1 MNKAFTP
8 PTAGEIAEWLSQ
20 LVKIPSVNPVQASG
34 DEDIAGEE
42 RMAAAVTEWLTK
54 FGAEIQIDEVMP
66 GRPSVY
72 AIWPNSNSDI
82 WRAVDVHTDT
92 VGVDLM
98 TELPFS
104 GQIVDSKVRGRGAVD
119 TKATLAIVLA
129 ILEKLHESG
138 TKLDFNLLLAATADE
153 ETGMGGARAFSRWV
167 PQQDFTLNELLVA
180 EPTLCQPAIG
190 HNGNVRLIFHIRGK
204 EAHSS
209 KPEQGQNA
217 IVAATHLIK
226 ALNEEHQRLQSMPP
240 RPPLGHGKLTV
251 TIVEGG
257 SGLNVVP
264 GSCKIS
270 VDRRTLP
277 GEDYKEIWAD
287 MRQLANESCPL
298 PVTVEYMS
306 RLNAFSQV
314 SGTSWVQS
322 LAKFTGLEPI
332 VMPYGTNA
340 AHYGGLADEIVVMGP
355 GTIDHAHGPEEWVEI
370 SELERMRDIILNWWG
385 LDQG

>member
-1 MNKAFTP
+1 MTNNFIP
-8 PTAGEIAEWLSQ
+8 PAAGEIAEWLSK
-20 LVKIPSVNPVQASG
+20 LVQIPSVNPVQAGGDKSISG
-34 DEDIAGEE
+34 EK
-42 RMAAAVTEWLTK
+42 RMADAVTEWFTR
-54 FGAEIQIDEVMP
+54 FGAEIEIDEVFS

-72 AIWPNSNSDI
+72 AIWRNSSSER

-98 TELPFS
+98 TEFPFS
-104 GQIVDSKVRGRGAVD
+104 GDIVNGQVHGRGAVD

-129 ILEKLHESG
+129 LLEKLHESG
-138 TKLDFNLLLAATADE
+138 TKLDFNLLVAATADE

-167 PQQDFTLNELLVA
+167 PQQGFRLNELLVA
-180 EPTLCQPAIG
+180 EPTLCKPAVG
-190 HNGNVRLIFHIRGK
+190 HNGNVRLIFHIQGK

-217 IVAATHLIK
+217 IVAATHLIS
-226 ALNEEHQRLQSMPP
+226 ALKNEHDRLQTLPP
-240 RPPLGHGKLTV
+240 LPPLGHGKLTV

-277 GEDYKEIWAD
+277 GEDYKEIWAE
-287 MRQLANESCPL
+287 MRKMAKDNCPL

-306 RLNAFSQV
+306 RLNAFMQA
-314 SGTSWVQS
+314 TDTPWVQS
-322 LAKFTGLEPI
+322 LAAFTGSKPI
-332 VMPYGTNA
+332 SMPYGTNA

-370 SELERMRDIILNWWG
+370 SELERMQDIILNWWE
-385 LDQG
+385 LD

>member
-1 MNKAFTP
+1 MTSPFPP
-8 PTAGEIAEWLSQ
+8 PTAGEIAEWLSR
-20 LVKIPSVNPVQASG
+20 LVKIPSVNPAHAGG
-34 DEDIAGEE
+34 DKSIAGEE
-42 RMAAAVTEWLTK
+42 RMAAVVKDWFTQL
-54 FGAEIQIDEVMP
+54 GAETQTDEIMP
-66 GRPSVY
+66 GRSNVY
-72 AIWPNSNSDI
+72 GIWRNGGNH

-98 TELPFS
+98 TEFPFS
-104 GQIVDSKVRGRGAVD
+104 GEIINGQVRGRGAVD

-129 ILEKLHESG
+129 ILEKLHQSG
-138 TKLDFNLLLAATADE
+138 TNLDFNLLVAATADE
-153 ETGMGGARAFSRWV
+153 ETGMGGARAFARWL
-167 PQQDFTLNELLVA
+167 PMQEFTLNELLVA
-180 EPTLCQPAIG
+180 EPTLCQPAIS

-217 IVAATHLIK
+217 IVAATHLIN
-226 ALNEEHQRLQSMPP
+226 ALNDEHQRLQSLPP
-240 RPPLGHGKLTV
+240 HFPLGHGKLTV

-277 GEDYKEIWAD
+277 GEDYKEIWAN
-287 MRQLANESCPL
+287 MRRLANESCPL

-306 RLNAFSQV
+306 RLNAFMQEPDAP
-314 SGTSWVQS
+314 WIQS
-322 LAKFTGLEPI
+322 LVNFTGLEPTC
-332 VMPYGTNA
+332 MPYGTNA

-355 GTIDHAHGPEEWVEI
+355 GTIDHAHGPEEWIEI
-370 SELERMRDIILNWWG
+370 SELERMRDIYLHWWG
-385 LDQG
+385 LD

>member
-1 MNKAFTP
+1 MTNNFIP
-8 PTAGEIAEWLSQ
+8 PAAGEIAEWLSK
-20 LVKIPSVNPVQASG
+20 LVQIPSVNPVQAGGDKSISG
-34 DEDIAGEE
+34 EK
-42 RMAAAVTEWLTK
+42 RMADAVTEWFTG
-54 FGAEIQIDEVMP
+54 FGAEIEIDEVFP

-72 AIWPNSNSDI
+72 AIWRNSSSER

-98 TELPFS
+98 TEFPFS
-104 GQIVDSKVRGRGAVD
+104 GDIVNGQVHGRGAVD

-129 ILEKLHESG
+129 LLEKLHESG
-138 TKLDFNLLLAATADE
+138 TKLDFNLLVAATADE

-167 PQQDFTLNELLVA
+167 PQQGFRLNELLVA
-180 EPTLCQPAIG
+180 EPTLCKPAVG
-190 HNGNVRLIFHIRGK
+190 HNGNVRLIFHIQGK

-217 IVAATHLIK
+217 IVAATHLIS
-226 ALNEEHQRLQSMPP
+226 ALKNEHDRLQTLPP
-240 RPPLGHGKLTV
+240 LPPLGHGKLTV

-277 GEDYKEIWAD
+277 GEDYKEIWAE
-287 MRQLANESCPL
+287 MRKLAKDNCPL

-306 RLNAFSQV
+306 RLNAFMQA
-314 SGTSWVQS
+314 TDTPWVQS
-322 LAKFTGLEPI
+322 LAAFTGSEPI
-332 VMPYGTNA
+332 SMPYGTNA

-370 SELERMRDIILNWWG
+370 SELERMQDIILNWWE
-385 LDQG
+385 LD

>member
-1 MNKAFTP
+1 MNDPFTA
-8 PTAGEIAEWLSQ
+8 PTPMEIARWLSR
-20 LVKIPSVNPVQASG
+20 LVKIPSVNPVQAGG
-34 DEDIAGEE
+34 DKNIAGEE
-42 RMAAAVTEWLTK
+42 RMAAAVKEWFTQ
-54 FGAEIQIDEVMP
+54 FGAEIEIDQVFP

-72 AIWPNSNSDI
+72 AIWRNNGSDR
-82 WRAVDVHTDT
+82 WRAVDVHMDT

-104 GQIVDSKVRGRGAVD
+104 GDIINGQVRGRGAVD

-138 TKLDFNLLLAATADE
+138 TKLGFNLLLAATADE

-167 PQQDFTLNELLVA
+167 PKQDFRLNELLVA
-180 EPTLCQPAIG
+180 EPTLCKPAIG

-217 IVAATHLIK
+217 IVASTHLIN
-226 ALNEEHQRLQSMPP
+226 ALKKEHERLQTLPP
-240 RPPLGHGKLTV
+240 MPPLGHGKLTV

-277 GEDYKEIWAD
+277 GEDYKEIWAE
-287 MRQLANESCPL
+287 MRTLASQSCPL

-306 RLNAFSQV
+306 RLNAFMQTP
-314 SGTSWVQS
+314 GTPWVQS
-322 LAKFTGLEPI
+322 LADFTGTEPSS
-332 VMPYGTNA
+332 MPYGTNA

-370 SELERMRDIILNWWG
+370 SELERMRDVYLNWWG
-385 LDQG
+385 LD